1 MPVHK
6 TAVLGKTKILQRTLN
21 LPGIWWSTQAWEEEK
36 HPTKRKKTVCLVRRL
51 RFFSSLKSYPSF
63 PSIPLPP
70 LSGVLFVSQP
80 VGLWMSPST
89 LRVTPSEPVSVKEN
103 LPTSERQGKCQ
114 FSTFPFVPYICENG
128 HLIFFF
134 CVCVAFIQG
143 EKRYLGQHEFRI
155 DIWVSQ
161 VTDVTWKHCLESVLL
176 KQAPFSPPNKP
187 LFESKKSHFY
197 VWDTV
202 PPKDKLYVFPS

>member
-89 LRVTPSEPVSVKEN
+89 LRVTPSEPVRVWRRIYPPLKDKESASFPLSLLCLTFVKMD
-103 LPTSERQGKCQ
+103 
-114 FSTFPFVPYICENG
+114 IW
-128 HLIFFF
+128 FFF
-134 CVCVAFIQG
+134 CVCCFYPRWEKVSGTTWIQN
-143 EKRYLGQHEFRI
+143 RYLGFTSDRCNMKTLFGKCFAQTGSFQP
-155 DIWVSQ
+155 SQ
-161 VTDVTWKHCLESVLL
+161 QASLWK
-176 KQAPFSPPNKP
+176 
-187 LFESKKSHFY
+187 
-197 VWDTV
+197 
-202 PPKDKLYVFPS
+202 